1 MTTTTE
7 NKTSNAIEFRN
18 ASKVEFKDLSSEL
31 YREYSFAKDGKTVK
45 VRIDNPLKL
54 AVSESGGHRVFDAA
68 GVSHYIPSGW
78 HHLQWEVKEG
88 KPHFD
93 F

>member
-1 MTTTTE
+1 MTTATTS
-7 NKTSNAIEFRN
+7 KPSTAIEFRN
-18 ASKVEFKDLSSEL
+18 ASKVEFKSLASEQ

-45 VRIDNPLKL
+45 VRIEEPLKL
-54 AVSESGGHRVFDAA
+54 AVSENGGHRVFDAA
-68 GVSHYIPSGW
+68 GISHYIPAGW
-78 HHLQWEVKEG
+78 YHLQWEVKEG